1 MARKPSGA
9 GAPGA
14 PASETETRKRP
25 AAAWIPVESIRPD
38 PKNARERTPRNLAAI
53 RASLEKFGQ
62 QKPIVVDADGIIRAG
77 NGTWMVAKELGW
89 REIWAH
95 RSELRGDAAVAYAIA
110 DNRSND
116 LSLFDEGELAAQL
129 GELPRD
135 LALAAGFD
143 DAELADLLPT
153 LEEFDDGDAEGGG
166 GSGRSAQMGDK
177 DRAALRV
184 LIGMSAVERL
194 ERALL
199 LTGKANREAALMEI
213 VDAYLEAQGQQHLH
227 G

>member
-1 MARKPSGA
+1 MARQRSGSQA
-9 GAPGA
+9 ATP
-14 PASETETRKRP
+14 PATPERP
-25 AAAWIPVESIRPD
+25 AAAWIPIDSIKAD

-53 RASLEKFGQ
+53 RASLQKFGQ

-77 NGTWMVAKELGW
+77 NGTWVVARELGW
-89 REIWAH
+89 TEIWAH
-95 RSELRGDAAVAYAIA
+95 RSTLRGEAAAAYAIA

-116 LSLFDEGELAAQL
+116 LSIFDEGVLAAQL
-129 GELPRD
+129 AELPHD

-143 DAELADLLPT
+143 EAEISDMLPA
-153 LEEFDDGDAEGGG
+153 LEDFDEETTGGAG

-184 LIGMSAVERL
+184 LIGMSAVDRL

-213 VDAYLEAQGQQHLH
+213 VDAYLEAQGQQHVH

>member
-1 MARKPSGA
+1 MQRETLVARKPSGA

-14 PASETETRKRP
+14 PAPETETRKRP
-25 AAAWIPVESIRPD
+25 AAAWIAIDSVRAD
-38 PKNARERTPRNLAAI
+38 PKNARERTPRNLTAI

-77 NGTWMVAKELGW
+77 NGTWLVAKDLGW

-153 LEEFDDGDAEGGG
+153 LDEFEDDVGGG
-166 GSGRSAQMGDK
+166 ESRSGAKGEK
-177 DRAALRV
+177 DRAVVRV
-184 LIGMSAVERL
+184 LFGMSAVDRL

-199 LTGKANREAALMEI
+199 QR
-213 VDAYLEAQGQQHLH
+213 VF
-227 G
+227 